1 MNQEKLAKLK
11 AEVRIGGKVQSALL
25 YKVDSSSV
33 TFHSIKMKIGFIWL
47 CVNIKIYNRQVWHLF
62 PILVKKIGDTV
73 GNVL

>member
-25 YKVDSSSV
+25 YKVDYSSV
-33 TFHSIKMKIGFIWL
+33 TFHSIKMKIGFIRL